1 MSVELKKVVEYLTGT
16 LLFEANKNIN
26 KLQEKKKIFRPTPL
40 QKFRHSVMMVIR
52 TNRRKKKIMK
62 NIKLLVKVNNIEIG
76 LKTNKRLL
84 LLTTRE
90 NARLIYNQHFREE
103 DRYHIDPRV

>member
-1 MSVELKKVVEYLTGT
+1 
-16 LLFEANKNIN
+16 
-26 KLQEKKKIFRPTPL
+26 
-40 QKFRHSVMMVIR
+40 
-52 TNRRKKKIMK
+52 MK